1 MPGTEL
7 VLRQLK
13 LNAELAS
20 REQRSRLQGTELV
33 PCELMPHT
41 ELVSSKLQC
50 VRDQPWCHTKG
61 VSVNHIEVLPKEWGA
76 ALLCQA
82 LN

>member
-13 LNAELAS
+13 LDAELAS

-41 ELVSSKLQC
+41 ELVSSKLHSSMG
-50 VRDQPWCHTKG
+50 PIIAHP
-61 VSVNHIEVLPKEWGA
+61 S
-76 ALLCQA
+76 
-82 LN
+82 

>member
-20 REQRSRLQGTELV
+20 CEQRSRLQGTELV

-41 ELVSSKLQC
+41 ELVSSKLLSSMG
-50 VRDQPWCHTKG
+50 PIIAHP
-61 VSVNHIEVLPKEWGA
+61 S
-76 ALLCQA
+76 
-82 LN
+82 

>member
-1 MPGTEL
+1 MGSCALVPGTEL

-20 REQRSRLQGTELV
+20 CERRSRLQGTELV
-33 PCELMPHT
+33 PCELMPHP

-50 VRDQPWCHTKG
+50 VRDQPWCHTEG
-61 VSVNHIEVLPKEWGA
+61 
-76 ALLCQA
+76 LCKPH
-82 LN
+82 

>member
-20 REQRSRLQGTELV
+20 CEQRARLQGTELV
-33 PCELMPHT
+33 PCELMPHSD
-41 ELVSSKLQC
+41 LVSSKLQC
-50 VRDQPWCHTKG
+50 VRD
-61 VSVNHIEVLPKEWGA
+61 
-76 ALLCQA
+76 
-82 LN
+82 